1 MEGIMRPSRLW
12 FVVIAVSLMLAVSWS
27 LAAAQEAPRID
38 KETLKS
44 WLGNPEVI
52 ILDVRQPKDWQ
63 GSDKKIQG
71 AVRVDPHAVDTW
83 AATLPKNKKIVLYC
97 A

>member
-1 MEGIMRPSRLW
+1 MRPGRLW
-12 FVVIAVSLMLAVSWS
+12 FLVMAVGLMVPISWS

-44 WLGNPEVI
+44 WLGNPGVMI
-52 ILDVRQPKDWQ
+52 IDVRQPRDWQ
-63 GSDKKIQG
+63 ASDKKIQG
-71 AVRVDPHAVDTW
+71 AVREDPHAVSAW

>member
-1 MEGIMRPSRLW
+1 MRPGRSWLL
-12 FVVIAVSLMLAVSWS
+12 VAAVSLMLAVSWS

-44 WLGNPEVI
+44 WLGNPGVMI
-52 ILDVRQPKDWQ
+52 IDVRHPRDWQ

-71 AVRVDPHAVDTW
+71 AVREDPHAVDVW
-83 AATLPKNKKIVLYC
+83 AASLPKDKKIVLYC

>member
-1 MEGIMRPSRLW
+1 MRPGRWW
-12 FVVIAVSLMLAVSWS
+12 FLVTAVSLMVAISWS

-44 WLGNPEVI
+44 WLGNPEVMI
-52 ILDVRQPKDWQ
+52 IDVRQPGDWQ
-63 GSDKKIQG
+63 ASDKKIQG
-71 AVRVDPHAVDTW
+71 AVWEDPHAVSAW

>member
-1 MEGIMRPSRLW
+1 MRTGRLW

-27 LAAAQEAPRID
+27 LVFAQEAPRID

-44 WLGNPEVI
+44 WLNDPGMMI
-52 ILDVRQPKDWQ
+52 IDVRQPGDWQ
-63 GSDKKIQG
+63 ASDKKIQG
-71 AVRVDPHAVDTW
+71 AVREDPHAVDAW
-83 AATLPKNKKIVLYC
+83 ATTLPKDKKIVLYC

>member
-1 MEGIMRPSRLW
+1 MRPGRMWLL
-12 FVVIAVSLMLAVSWS
+12 VIAVSLLMVVSWS
-27 LAAAQEAPRID
+27 CATAQEAPRVD

-44 WLGNPEVI
+44 WLGNPEVVI
-52 ILDVRQPKDWQ
+52 IDVRQPKDWQ

-71 AVRVDPHAVDTW
+71 AVREAPNEVKTW
-83 AATLPKNKKIVLYC
+83 AATLPKDKKIVLYC

>member
-1 MEGIMRPSRLW
+1 MRPGRSWLL
-12 FVVIAVSLMLAVSWS
+12 VAAVSLMLAVSWS

-44 WLGNPEVI
+44 WLGNPGVMI
-52 ILDVRQPKDWQ
+52 IDVRQPRDWQ
-63 GSDKKIQG
+63 ASDKKIQG
-71 AVRVDPHAVDTW
+71 AVREDPHAVDVW
-83 AATLPKNKKIVLYC
+83 AASLPKDKKIVLYC